1 MRPPAPPPRPQAPTA
16 ARRPGKR
23 DLIVDVFLRQ
33 EGALSADD
41 LVALARRDHQGI
53 SRATVYRS
61 LQWMVEAGIA
71 RKVDAGE
78 GRVRFGHSYR
88 HPRHFHLMCK
98 QCSRSFEFVS
108 GDIETLIDEVAAARG
123 FAASQSVLQVYGTCE
138 RCRLGQPQSD
148 EESDDES
155 VFARDALR
163 VAIAT
168 VRSGLEFYTRAA
180 RLTQADRDLGVF
192 LRLADDERDH
202 LTALETR
209 YKALLD
215 QDPQL
220 ESRPTF
226 LFLKG
231 AANGL
236 FAKGVE
242 ELAAAADHHAAAR
255 IGTRCERRAH
265 VLFTRC
271 GDRFGDPEARRVFQ
285 ALADTKRKHL
295 TTLLREFGSPASTT
309 SRASTRRTQPG
320 RPRR

>member
-1 MRPPAPPPRPQAPTA
+1 
-16 ARRPGKR
+16 
-23 DLIVDVFLRQ
+23 
-33 EGALSADD
+33 
-41 LVALARRDHQGI
+41 
-53 SRATVYRS
+53 
-61 LQWMVEAGIA
+61 
-71 RKVDAGE
+71 
-78 GRVRFGHSYR
+78 
-88 HPRHFHLMCK
+88 
-98 QCSRSFEFVS
+98 
-108 GDIETLIDEVAAARG
+108 
-123 FAASQSVLQVYGTCE
+123 
-138 RCRLGQPQSD
+138 
-148 EESDDES
+148 
-155 VFARDALR
+155 
-163 VAIAT
+163 
-168 VRSGLEFYTRAA
+168 
-180 RLTQADRDLGVF
+180 LTQADRDLGIF